1 MRITFKGVS
10 KFQTEPDKGAFS
22 SHRGSTSVESGTKDD
37 MRVYD
42 DSKRRA
48 QQGGAEKTTFHT
60 YNIHN
65 AGCSRAA
72 RAEEEILEA
81 YGGNDSIS
89 NLDSNLD
96 PDWHV
101 GDSYT
106 PANRTGFIRGDGY
119 PHRDP
124 KINRH
129 SQYNHTCPASSAS
142 RAYTH
147 PSYLLPCPS
156 GPPGE
161 GTVHRDS

>member
-10 KFQTEPDKGAFS
+10 KFQTEPDKSAFS

-37 MRVYD
+37 VRVYD

-48 QQGGAEKTTFHT
+48 QQGGAEKTTFNT

-72 RAEEEILEA
+72 RAEEETLEP

-96 PDWHV
+96 PDWNV

-106 PANRTGFIRGDGY
+106 PANRTGFIRG
-119 PHRDP
+119 P

-129 SQYNHTCPASSAS
+129 SQYNNTCPVSSAS

-147 PSYLLPCPS
+147 PSYPLPCPS
-156 GPPGE
+156 GPPDG
-161 GTVHRDS
+161 GTVHRDC